1 MEKAVVEM
9 WLNLPG
15 LVANGGDDVLSPKY
29 ALVVLNQSI
38 PRFTPLLW
46 QHAEI
51 RLCADGGAN
60 KVFDEMPL
68 MFPDEDAAEGTQVF
82 DESQDQD
89 TTDLHKCINY
99 ICAITPDE
107 HELFNV

>member
-9 WLNLPG
+9 WPNLPG
-15 LVANGGDDVLSPKY
+15 LAANGGDDVLSPKY

-60 KVFDEMPL
+60 K
-68 MFPDEDAAEGTQVF
+68 GTQVF

-107 HELFNV
+107 HGLFNV

>member
-1 MEKAVVEM
+1 M

-46 QHAEI
+46 QHGTLFYRVIDLIPEEAAEI

-68 MFPDEDAAEGTQVF
+68 MFPDEDAAEVR
-82 DESQDQD
+82 
-89 TTDLHKCINY
+89 KR
-99 ICAITPDE
+99 
-107 HELFNV
+107 

>member
-68 MFPDEDAAEGTQVF
+68 MFPDEDAAEVR
-82 DESQDQD
+82 
-89 TTDLHKCINY
+89 KR
-99 ICAITPDE
+99 
-107 HELFNV
+107 